1 MRDIIDRGAWP
12 SDDYQRLRDI
22 GFVHETA
29 DSYRRTDSR
38 DFIVGE
44 LERTLHNGRAG
55 RLLEAY
61 HDFHRSREKDTATVY
76 SRLYRPDRACCS
88 SMTQAGD
95 WSGRRAISSIM
106 RTTSSAR
113 YTGIPT
119 NWASIISARTTQAGG
134 KAREC
139 GSMFTPDDR
148 CRFIPARRNSSG
160 RTSCGDASLPWSA
173 TCPPTSPDTGR
184 C

>member
-1 MRDIIDRGAWP
+1 MLSSDVNDLDRRFGEFCFSQVRGQLKGAYLPEERIYCIEAAGEDGNQVESLVRNIIDRGAWP

-61 HDFHRSREKDTATVY
+61 HDFLLQSDTPEYRQTG
-76 SRLYRPDRACCS
+76 RLLFQYGQRK
-88 SMTQAGD
+88 
-95 WSGRRAISSIM
+95 
-106 RTTSSAR
+106 
-113 YTGIPT
+113 
-119 NWASIISARTTQAGG
+119 AGG
-134 KAREC
+134 KGAGVRQ
-139 GSMFTPDDR
+139 DVH
-148 CRFIPARRNSSG
+148 
-160 RTSCGDASLPWSA
+160 L
-173 TCPPTSPDTGR
+173 
-184 C
+184 